1 MHTNHRR
8 HVRLILIALG
18 LLAVLAMIIALPGP
32 DVPAAA
38 SYQFKESISPGAGNV
53 FFNVPP
59 VPHLA
64 VRPVASVA
72 AIVSTAAPSR
82 LILGSL
88 KLHAGTVPQGLSA
101 DPGGGWV
108 FSQRSGESV
117 ASNDGG
123 MVLTHTTAGGV
134 VNGYMNLTAFGHG
147 GSISAQRIGGVL
159 YVWTEALAV
168 DGYGTAVAR
177 IRWQNGATVTSTSPG
192 VIIYRCNAGAPHQT
206 PSLLLPSG
214 LIGVRYE
221 SPTLGI
227 MRFAIYRLADF
238 LAHDYSKPLTRI
250 SALAGMQGWALTGP
264 ASLSI
269 LTGAFYS
276 ATNPP
281 PGNTQ
286 LHFVTDGTPPGI
298 ASVPVNTA
306 LALPYREPE
315 GLTLLASG
323 KLANAYGVGT
333 TPGNRRTYVYSQ

>member
-1 MHTNHRR
+1 MHTNYSRYL
-8 HVRLILIALG
+8 RLALIALG
-18 LLAVLAMIIALPGP
+18 LLAVLAMIVTLPGP

-38 SYQFKESISPGAGNV
+38 SYQFKESVSPGAGNT

-64 VRPVASVA
+64 IRPVASVA

-82 LILGSL
+82 LILSSL
-88 KLHAGTVPQGLSA
+88 KLSVGTVPQGLTA
-101 DPGGGWV
+101 DPAGGWV
-108 FSQRSGESV
+108 FAQRAPESV
-117 ASNDGG
+117 ASNDGN
-123 MVLTHTTAGGV
+123 MVLTHTTSAGV
-134 VNGYMNLTAFGHG
+134 VNGRMNLTHFGHG

-159 YVWTEALAV
+159 YVWTEALAA

-192 VIIYRCNAGAPHQT
+192 VIIYRCNAGAAHQT
-206 PSLLLPSG
+206 PSLLLSAG

-250 SALAGMQGWALTGP
+250 SALGGMQGWALTGP
-264 ASLSI
+264 ASLVV

-276 ATNPP
+276 AANPP
-281 PGNTQ
+281 PGNAQ
-286 LHFVTDGTPPGI
+286 LHFVTDGQPPVI
-298 ASVPVNTA
+298 SPVAVNTA

-333 TPGNRRTYVYSQ
+333 TPGDRRTYVYSQ